1 MNWGMEMEILFG
13 LLFGVLMVVGGIAT
27 FIFVG
32 LLLLRVIGNKGL
44 SLKSGAYWCWG
55 IISIGAGVSLV
66 LFIISFVT
74 VFMIILSSP
83 SVENDVEEAI
93 VTHEPEVKTF
103 TPEMQIES
111 AVKDNQLEVTGTTNL
126 PDATELVITL
136 QNDKKESFD
145 KAVSIK
151 DGSFSMAAIPIEELQ
166 PGEQV
171 LKISL
176 SDKQP
181 DSVLE
186 VIGEEAE
193 LLTGPL
199 LDHDHQ
205 LFVSANVTIPAERSP
220 PSDVDGVKA
229 EVTKVMDGLT
239 LLVEIDGKEEEVSL
253 SSVAVP
259 AAKHSQNGEQ
269 PFGTEAFEFTSK
281 TLEGKSVTIERE
293 SEEKDKDGGFLAY
306 IWIEDVLF
314 NRTLIEKGF
323 AKVEESST
331 NTKYLDDFKLTEDKA
346 KDKELGIWSI
356 KNYVQED
363 GFKDP
368 EQKQEK
374 VASEA
379 KKESKENKSV
389 ATTPAPKKDSEKLAT
404 APKEE
409 KPASTESKPK
419 VQEETKTKAET

>member
-1 MNWGMEMEILFG
+1 
-13 LLFGVLMVVGGIAT
+13 
-27 FIFVG
+27 
-32 LLLLRVIGNKGL
+32 
-44 SLKSGAYWCWG
+44 
-55 IISIGAGVSLV
+55 
-66 LFIISFVT
+66 
-74 VFMIILSSP
+74 
-83 SVENDVEEAI
+83 
-93 VTHEPEVKTF
+93 
-103 TPEMQIES
+103 MQIES

-259 AAKHSQNGEQ
+259 ATKHSQNGEQ

-293 SEEKDKDGGFLAY
+293 SEEKDKDGRFLAY
-306 IWIEDVLF
+306 VWIEDVLF

-323 AKVEESST
+323 AKVEDSST
-331 NTKYLDDFKLTEDKA
+331 NSKYLDDFKLTEDKA
-346 KDKELGIWSI
+346 KEKELGIWSI
-356 KNYVQED
+356 KNYVQ
-363 GFKDP
+363 GRW
-368 EQKQEK
+368 
-374 VASEA
+374 
-379 KKESKENKSV
+379 
-389 ATTPAPKKDSEKLAT
+389 L
-404 APKEE
+404 
-409 KPASTESKPK
+409 
-419 VQEETKTKAET
+419 